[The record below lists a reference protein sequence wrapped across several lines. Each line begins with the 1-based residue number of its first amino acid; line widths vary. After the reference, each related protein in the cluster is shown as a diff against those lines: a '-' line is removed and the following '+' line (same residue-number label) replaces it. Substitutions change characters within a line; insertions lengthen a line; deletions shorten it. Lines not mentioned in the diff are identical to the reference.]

1 MVLLP
6 LMKTEKTLKNS
17 SMRSIFLRNI
27 LFIALAGIISLHPCF
42 GQNLREDIAKI
53 NANYSSQN
61 SFKLQMKISLLED
74 DKVIE
79 SKIYSYAQNKT
90 NSYFKIDK
98 TITVVLG
105 KISLLVDE
113 NTKNIILS
121 PTPKNTLMS
130 ISGSYDTLLDI
141 VKSYKLEVLDS
152 GKKNQYT
159 LNFKKQAYKKI
170 EIVYS
175 PIDFQLISVR
185 IYYSKV
191 NKKDPQKVLEFSYGK
206 VSNLTNA
213 DKKKLTKGTYLKSSN
228 KQPKLSA
235 QYNNYDLIDYRSFYQ
250 E

>member
-1 MVLLP
+1 MAKVFLKYFLL
-6 LMKTEKTLKNS
+6 TLITVIFS
-17 SMRSIFLRNI
+17 SNL
-27 LFIALAGIISLHPCF
+27 CF
-42 GQNLREDIAKI
+42 GQNLREDITKI
-53 NANYSSQN
+53 NTIYSSEN
-61 SFKLQMKISLLED
+61 SFKLPMKVSLLED
-74 DKVIE
+74 NTVVE
-79 SKIYSYAQNKT
+79 SKNYFYAQKGK

-105 KISLLVDE
+105 EISLLVDE

-206 VSNLTNA
+206 ISSLTNA
-213 DKKKLTKGTYLKSSN
+213 DKRKLTKETYLSNSN
-228 KQPKLSA
+228 KQPKLSV
-235 QYNNYDLIDYRSFYQ
+235 QYSSYDLIDYRSFYQ